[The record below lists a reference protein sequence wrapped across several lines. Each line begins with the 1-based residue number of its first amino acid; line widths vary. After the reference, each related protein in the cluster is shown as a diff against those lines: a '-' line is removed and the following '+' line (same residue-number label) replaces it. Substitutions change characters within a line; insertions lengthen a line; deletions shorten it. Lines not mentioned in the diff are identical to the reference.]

1 MLMWRYTGKRGKE
14 MWGKK
19 RKKKGGERTT
29 ERTLQDVP
37 RKNQH
42 SDLRYVHISG
52 QWNPGPQEKAVGWC
66 LQRRR
71 SLRRKEKPG
80 MGDTRRRWQ
89 AEAVFLHLTPTHTHT
104 KTDHV
109 YPAAAAAWG
118 GRSGPCS
125 PPLHI
130 AFTVCN
136 EICNINHY
144 YLSCDLDVDI
154 EIEEQNL
161 SSFNM
166 SHYARSLAEH
176 GKSVLNASPLL
187 FMKYFT

>member
-1 MLMWRYTGKRGKE
+1 MCRGKTITQIYSICISVDDE
-14 MWGKK
+14 TLPY
-19 RKKKGGERTT
+19 RKKQQG
-29 ERTLQDVP
+29 DA
-37 RKNQH
+37 
-42 SDLRYVHISG
+42 
-52 QWNPGPQEKAVGWC
+52 W
-66 LQRRR
+66 QRRC
-71 SLRRKEKPG
+71 SLRRKEKLG
-80 MGDTRRRWQ
+80 MSDTRSFPTLLQKRWRWQ
-89 AEAVFLHLTPTHTHT
+89 AGVVFLHLTRTHTQ
-104 KTDHV
+104 KNRACLS
-109 YPAAAAAWG
+109 AAAAAWG
-118 GRSGPCS
+118 GRSNPRS

-187 FMKYFT
+187 FMRYFT